1 MKSMNAV
8 ANFSHTG
15 LDPIPYFLSLSLLS
29 APRGNR
35 AALAGAA
42 ERAFKTACALAS
54 WQLPKRWLPRGRN
67 FAHPASRFPKQK
79 VGAELDF
86 DLWPFLAY

>member
-15 LDPIPYFLSLSLLS
+15 LDPIPYFLSLSLLGCS
-29 APRGNR
+29 RKSSCASC
-35 AALAGAA
+35 GAA
-42 ERAFKTACALAS
+42 ERAFKTACALAG
-54 WQLPKRWLPRGRN
+54 WQLPKRWLPRGQN
-67 FAHPASRFPKQK
+67 FAHAASRFRKQK